1 MIYSLRGKLIYNDL
15 QSAVI
20 ECAGVG
26 YRFMTTPAT
35 LSDITTC
42 NGDVSVFTH
51 MAVKEDGV
59 ELYGFAD
66 PAELEMFKLLITV
79 SGVGPK
85 AGISILSAFT
95 PDRLSLVIAGEDSKT
110 LTTAQGIGNKTAQRI
125 VLELKDK
132 VGGVAGSSVSASGV
146 AAASNSGSD
155 SVSEAIA
162 ALITLGYS
170 RTDAVVAVSGLDPA
184 MSTDELIKGAL
195 KVVARQVLK

>member
-20 ECAGVG
+20 ECGGVG

-35 LSDITTC
+35 LSDITTVS
-42 NGDVSVFTH
+42 GDVSVFTH

-66 PAELEMFKLLITV
+66 PAELDMFKLLITV

-95 PDRLSLVIAGEDSKT
+95 ADRLALVIAGEDAKT
-110 LTTAQGIGNKTAQRI
+110 LTSAQGVGLKTAQRI

-132 VGGVAGSSVSASGV
+132 VGGAGLSAASSG
-146 AAASNSGSD
+146 AAAAKTASD
-155 SVSEAIA
+155 SVSEAVA

-170 RTDAVVAVSGLDPA
+170 RTDAVVAVSGLDPNL
-184 MSTDELIKGAL
+184 STDEMIKSAL

>member
-1 MIYSLRGKLIYNDL
+1 MIYSLRGKLIFNDL

-20 ECAGVG
+20 ECGGVG
-26 YRFMTTPAT
+26 YRFMTTPST
-35 LSDITTC
+35 LADITTC

-59 ELYGFAD
+59 ELYGFAN
-66 PAELEMFKLLITV
+66 PSELDMFKLLITV

-110 LTTAQGIGNKTAQRI
+110 LTQAQGIGSKTAQRI

-132 VGGVAGSSVSASGV
+132 VGNFAGASPAASV
-146 AAASNSGSD
+146 AAAASSGPSD

-170 RTDAVVAVSGLDPA
+170 RTDAVVAVSNLDPNL
-184 MSTDELIKGAL
+184 STDELIKGAL

>member
-1 MIYSLRGKLIYNDL
+1 MIYSLRGKLIYNDT

-20 ECAGVG
+20 ECGGVG
-26 YRFMTTPAT
+26 YRFFTTPST

-95 PDRLSLVIAGEDSKT
+95 PDRLALVIAGEDSKT
-110 LTTAQGIGNKTAQRI
+110 LTSAQGVGSKTAQRI

-132 VGGVAGSSVSASGV
+132 MGNISSGSASVSSVSA
-146 AAASNSGSD
+146 ASQTSVD

-162 ALITLGYS
+162 ALVSLGYS
-170 RTDAVVAVSGLDPA
+170 RTDAVVAVSALDPSL
-184 MSTDELIKGAL
+184 STDELIRNAL